1 MLSRI
6 FIDRPR
12 FSIVISLVIT
22 IAGLLALMKIPVAQ
36 FPDIVPPMVNLQ
48 AQYPGASASVV
59 ETTVAEP
66 IESAINGVDN
76 MLYMSS
82 QSSNNGSYRLSITFA
97 IGTDPDLNMVN
108 VQNRLKRAEAL
119 LPQEVTRQ
127 GVSVDKSTASFL
139 KAFIFYSPQGTIDPL
154 EISDWVSANVVDA
167 LSRVPGVGSI
177 NFFGDTY
184 SMRVWLNPERLA
196 SLNLTVADIVN
207 ALSSQNIQAAVG
219 EIGGAPAPPG
229 QELHFNI
236 TAEGRLSTVEEFENV
251 VLRTG
256 EDGSFLKLGDV
267 SRVELDTESYSPMG
281 LYRGARATG
290 VMLSQQTGSNAVEAA
305 NQVDAILKE
314 VEKRFPADLAYIQVF
329 DATSF
334 VRASIEEV
342 FKAIGLAMVL
352 VILVVYLF
360 LGSWRTTLI
369 PMFAVPVSLI
379 GTFAVISALGF
390 SANTVS
396 LLALVL
402 AVGIVV
408 DDAIVVVEN
417 VERVMREEKLPPK
430 EASAK
435 AMKQITGAI
444 VAISLVLLS
453 VFVPVA
459 FIPGLSGK
467 LYQQFAV
474 TISVAMLISAF
485 NALTLSPALCALF
498 IRVTDK
504 EPNFIVRKFQG
515 LVTSTRK
522 NYNALVVT
530 LLRRSAFG
538 LVVAAFCL
546 GAAYGLFKLTP
557 SGFLPSEDTGMFIVQ
572 LGLPEGSS
580 INKTQ
585 AVLQKALDKA
595 QSIPGVRHIMAVMG
609 INIVNSSMQDNAAFM
624 FIGLEDYEER
634 ETPETQLP
642 AIQAELTRR
651 LSQITEAS
659 AQAFAPPAIIG
670 LDSVGGFQ
678 FILEDFGGREPEAL
692 AQEARKFIGAAMQE
706 PGMMMAFTFF
716 NTDTPMLKAELDRQS
731 ALSMGLSVSDIFQ
744 AMQVILGSYY
754 VNDFTYKGKS
764 WQVKLMGDAF
774 SRQSVEDI
782 QGFHIRSSTGAMA
795 PLSSV
800 LDIQMST
807 GPQNITR
814 YNNTKSVTI
823 MGSTLPGLGTGV
835 GIAAM
840 ENAARKTLPSDMSY
854 EWTGSTFQ
862 EKESAGQTMSLFV
875 LSFLFAYLFLVA
887 LYESWTIPM
896 GVIVSISAAIYGASM
911 AIMLTGL
918 SMGLYV
924 QIGIV
929 TLIALASKNA
939 ILIVEFAK
947 EAREQGLTIKE
958 SAAQGSYIRFR
969 AVIMTSL
976 AFLAGLLPLV
986 FATGPGA
993 ASRQNVSIAVFGGM
1007 IAAVTVGL
1015 IIIPLV
1021 YAMFQKTREFFH
1033 EWRGVPLYGPRRRRP
1048 DPNAPGAGEV
1058 DLGKPPEPKGPD
1070 MATPEPAPPTK
1081 EG

>member
-1 MLSRI
+1 MLSKI
-6 FIDRPR
+6 FIERPR
-12 FSIVISLVIT
+12 FAVVVSLVIT
-22 IAGLLALMKIPVAQ
+22 IAGLMALSRIPVAQ
-36 FPDIVPPMVNLQ
+36 FPDIVPPQVNI
-48 AQYPGASASVV
+48 AASYPGASAETV
-59 ETTVAEP
+59 ESTVAQP
-66 IESAINGVDN
+66 IEDSINGVDN

-82 QSSNNGSYRLSITFA
+82 QSSNNGSYELSVTFA

-108 VQNRLKRAEAL
+108 VQNRLKKAEPL

-127 GVSVDKSTASFL
+127 GISVDKSTSSFL
-139 KAFIFYSPQGTIDPL
+139 KAFIFYSPNGSMDPL
-154 EISDWVSANVVDA
+154 EVSDWVSANVVDPLA
-167 LSRVPGVGSI
+167 RVPGVGSI
-177 NFFGDTY
+177 NFFGETY
-184 SMRVWLNPERLA
+184 SMRVWLDPERMA
-196 SLNLTVADIVN
+196 SLNLTPADLVS
-207 ALSSQNIQAAVG
+207 ALDSQNIQAAVG
-219 EIGGAPAPPG
+219 EIGGPPTSPD

-236 TAEGRLSTVEEFENV
+236 SARGRLSTVEEFEDV
-251 VLRTG
+251 ILRVDEEG
-256 EDGSFLKLGDV
+256 GLLRLGDV
-267 SRVELDTESYSPMG
+267 SRVELSTQSYSPLG
-281 LYRGARATG
+281 LYHGQRATG

-305 NQVDAILKE
+305 NQVDAVLE
-314 VEKRFPADLAYIQVF
+314 NVRDRFPPDLDFIQVF

-334 VRASIEEV
+334 VRASIGEV
-342 FKAIGLAMVL
+342 FKAIGIAMVL
-352 VILVVYLF
+352 VIFVVYIF

-369 PMFAVPVSLI
+369 PMCAVPVSLI

-390 SANTVS
+390 TANTVS

-417 VERVMREEKLPPK
+417 IERVMREEGLPPR
-430 EASAK
+430 EASIK
-435 AMKQITGAI
+435 AMRQITGAI

-485 NALTLSPALCALF
+485 NALTLSPSLCAVF
-498 IRVTDK
+498 MKPGEGSR
-504 EPNFIVRKFQG
+504 NFLVEKFQG
-515 LVTSTRK
+515 LVHRTRDR
-522 NYNALVVT
+522 YHSLVVT
-530 LLRRSAFG
+530 LLRKSAFG
-538 LVVAAFCL
+538 LVVAGVCL
-546 GAAYGLFKLTP
+546 FSAYGLFRMTP
-557 SGFLPSEDTGMFIVQ
+557 SGFLPEEDNGMFVVQ
-572 LGLPEGSS
+572 MGLPEGTSF
-580 INKTQ
+580 NKTQ
-585 AVLQKALDKA
+585 DVLAKALDLL
-595 QSIPGVRHIMAVMG
+595 QTVPGVENIMAVTG
-609 INIVNSSMQDNAAFM
+609 INIVNGSMQDNAAFM
-624 FIGLEDYEER
+624 FIGLKDFEER
-634 ETPETQLP
+634 KEADMQLP
-642 AIQAELTRR
+642 VIQMEVTKR
-651 LSQITEAS
+651 LATLPEAS

-670 LDSVGGFQ
+670 LDSVGGFS
-678 FILEDFGGREPEAL
+678 FILEDFQGRDPSDLALEAG
-692 AQEARKFIGAAMQE
+692 KFIRTAMAE

-716 NTDTPMLKAELDRQS
+716 NTDTPMLKAALDRDRAVS
-731 ALSMGLSVSDIFQ
+731 LGLQVSDVYQ
-744 AMQVILGSYY
+744 TMQIILGSYY
-754 VNDFTYKGKS
+754 VNDFTHKGKS

-774 SRQSVEDI
+774 SRERVEDVL
-782 QGFHIRSSTGAMA
+782 GFHVRSKDGNMV

-800 LDIQMST
+800 VDLTMAT

-814 YNNTKSVTI
+814 YNNNKSVTV
-823 MGSTLPGLGTGV
+823 MGSVFPGLGTGV

-840 ENAARKTLPSDMSY
+840 ENAAKSLPPDMGY
-854 EWTGSTFQ
+854 EWTGSTYQ
-862 EKESAGQTMSLFV
+862 EKESAGQTIYIFI

-911 AIMLTGL
+911 AVALTGL

-947 EAREQGLTIKE
+947 VAREEGDTIRE
-958 SAAQGSYIRFR
+958 AAARGSFIRFR

-1007 IAAVTVGL
+1007 IAAVTIGL

-1033 EWRGVPLYGPRRRRP
+1033 EWRGVPLYGARPPRKDAVELKKTAP
-1048 DPNAPGAGEV
+1048 DSPDSPNSPSSPGV
-1058 DLGKPPEPKGPD
+1058 
-1070 MATPEPAPPTK
+1070 
-1081 EG
+1081 